1 MHTLSQFNLPIAC
14 SIQMKRNNSVTQT
27 NPLLLMPSDS
37 PDVAEDGLSS
47 TVVLLAVVEVK
58 VEVVA

>member
-1 MHTLSQFNLPIAC
+1 
-14 SIQMKRNNSVTQT
+14 MKRNNSVTQT

-37 PDVAEDGLSS
+37 PDAAEDGLSS
-47 TVVLLAVVEVK
+47 TVVVLAVVEVK